1 MINSQQ
7 YKRTRMESRKN
18 RLIKKTQKNKMQATL
33 ARLQISRAGSCNW
46 DKLLESKTRNDEVLL
61 KKSILKDEIKK
72 KI

>member
-1 MINSQQ
+1 
-7 YKRTRMESRKN
+7 
-18 RLIKKTQKNKMQATL
+18 MQATL

-72 KI
+72 KDIKKP